1 PARDA
6 LFKASAAKLRT
17 TVSVQS
23 ETVFLYPLKGT
34 SIRVRLPRCFLLQSS
49 MYFAPL
55 RILLCAL
62 HVCKCFPARLHRA
75 SFARPCEATG
85 HGSQSK
91 TAPGKAPEHEEKEP
105 GRLSPWFLF
114 F

>member
-1 PARDA
+1 
-6 LFKASAAKLRT
+6 
-17 TVSVQS
+17 VSVQS

-34 SIRVRLPRCFLLQSS
+34 SIRVRLPRCSLLQSS
-49 MYFAPL
+49 MCFAPL

-62 HVCKCFPARLHRA
+62 HVCKCFPAPLHRA

-85 HGSQSK
+85 HGSQSR
-91 TAPGKAPEHEEKEP
+91 TTPGKAPEHTHKTGHRRRPEHEEKEP
-105 GRLSPWFLF
+105 KRLSPWFLF